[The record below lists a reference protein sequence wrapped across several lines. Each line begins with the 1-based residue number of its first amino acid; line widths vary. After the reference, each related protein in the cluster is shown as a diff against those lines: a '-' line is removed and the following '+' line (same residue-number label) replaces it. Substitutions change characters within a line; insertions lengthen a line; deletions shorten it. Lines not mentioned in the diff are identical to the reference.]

1 MRLLNGIR
9 MLMGFIGFGSAPPA
23 ISSPEEPEEDSR
35 RGDDA
40 GIPRTSSSARAAT
53 VRYRPPGSIIGR
65 YAWAISLGIHALVLM
80 GAYVAF
86 RHYFRAPAPRVSAV
100 EDRSGGATGSVMQ
113 GADATDSVHGGLGV
127 TFLADGPHLNEA
139 AFEGQRLPA
148 FVRGEPR
155 TTQTLINLLS
165 AGGIEPVQDGAI
177 AALSGT
183 PVPPRRH
190 GGAATRPGGPAPIR

>member
-1 MRLLNGIR
+1 MVI
-9 MLMGFIGFGSAPPA
+9 A
-23 ISSPEEPEEDSR
+23 
-35 RGDDA
+35 
-40 GIPRTSSSARAAT
+40 
-53 VRYRPPGSIIGR
+53 
-65 YAWAISLGIHALVLM
+65 
-80 GAYVAF
+80 GAYVAY
-86 RHYFRAPAPRVSAV
+86 RHYFRAPASRVSAV
-100 EDRSGGATGSVMQ
+100 DDTGGGTTGSVMQ

-183 PVPPRRH
+183 PVAPRRH